1 MRSNSSPEVFVVELD
16 VEPTSCPS
24 DVHESAHDRGWDCY
38 AQTAVA
44 FATNYDIEAKQAF
57 DRQHGLGNS
66 TRHDQSLQSFVSD
79 K

>member
-1 MRSNSSPEVFVVELD
+1 MLVVELD
-16 VEPTSCPS
+16 VEPTSRPS
-24 DVHESAHDRGWDCY
+24 NVHETAHDRGWDCD

-44 FATNYDIEAKQAF
+44 FAANDDIEAKQTF
-57 DRQHGLGNS
+57 NGQHGLGNS